1 MSYFFSF
8 EIVLVV
14 VRSSV
19 SAAVKPEPEVVN
31 TEPILTKSHSL
42 RNYKKNT
49 STPIAVSHPV
59 ITPET
64 VSHYKD
70 SSVANTRKSSKHNI
84 ISPDVPL
91 ESGSKSLIISSSP
104 SSVSCNCKKSK
115 CLKLY
120 CDCFA
125 TLSYCNANSCNCADC
140 ANNSE
145 NEILRQEAIKVTK
158 DRNAFAFRT
167 KISHKQEHA
176 AGCRCKNSHCLK
188 KYCECFTGNAFCGNN
203 CKCLTC
209 LNYSGSTAL
218 DQVRHTSRDH
228 NMLITRDRSPLKSPI
243 GKSSS
248 IFYHGDDQLLS
259 CLNTLKSP
267 NNFLG
272 LLSDNGDHGGLSD
285 ESALMLDEQASPSG
299 NSVVLANGSHCSS
312 SNSSSGVHNGSKSK
326 KNRVK
331 FAAVPVSYP
340 FFGDHLPST
349 TKIISLKVLDYL
361 NSKDIY
367 SMAQVN
373 SMWSLVAF
381 DDALWE

>member
-1 MSYFFSF
+1 M
-8 EIVLVV
+8 
-14 VRSSV
+14 
-19 SAAVKPEPEVVN
+19 
-31 TEPILTKSHSL
+31 TKSHSL
-42 RNYKKNT
+42 RNYKKNAT
-49 STPIAVSHPV
+49 TPVAVSHPV

-64 VSHYKD
+64 VSYYKD
-70 SSVANTRKSSKHNI
+70 SSAANTRKSSKHNI
-84 ISPDVPL
+84 ISPDIPL
-91 ESGSKSLIISSSP
+91 EGASKSLIMSSP
-104 SSVSCNCKKSK
+104 AASSVSCNCKKSK

-125 TLSYCNANSCNCADC
+125 TLSYCNANACNCADC

-167 KISHKQEHA
+167 KISQKQEHA

-228 NMLITRDRSPLKSPI
+228 SSALITRERSPLKSPV
-243 GKSSS
+243 GKGGS
-248 IFYHGDDQLLS
+248 IFLHPSDDHQLLS
-259 CLNTLKSP
+259 CLTTLKSP
-267 NNFLG
+267 THNFLG
-272 LLSDNGDHGGLSD
+272 LLSPGTGDHSGLSD
-285 ESALMLDEQASPSG
+285 DSALMLEENSSPLATSLVLRSSNGSSSG
-299 NSVVLANGSHCSS
+299 NSGCSNNGTQ
-312 SNSSSGVHNGSKSK
+312 SKSK

-331 FAAVPVSYP
+331 FATVPVSYP
-340 FFGDHLPST
+340 FFGEHLPST

-373 SMWSLVAF
+373 SMWSIVAF

>member
-1 MSYFFSF
+1 M
-8 EIVLVV
+8 
-14 VRSSV
+14 
-19 SAAVKPEPEVVN
+19 KPEPVVAAP
-31 TEPILTKSHSL
+31 EPVLTKSHSL
-42 RNYKKNT
+42 RNYKKNA
-49 STPIAVSHPV
+49 STPVAVSHPV

-70 SSVANTRKSSKHNI
+70 SSAANTRKSSKHNV
-84 ISPDVPL
+84 ISPDIPL
-91 ESGSKSLIISSSP
+91 EGASKSLIMSPP

-125 TLSYCNANSCNCADC
+125 TLSYCNVNSCNCADC

-167 KISHKQEHA
+167 KISQKQEHA

-209 LNYSGSTAL
+209 LNFSGSSAL
-218 DQVRHTSRDH
+218 DQVRHSSRDSS
-228 NMLITRDRSPLKSPI
+228 TRERSPMKSPLRK
-243 GKSSS
+243 GGS
-248 IFYHGDDQLLS
+248 IYFHGDDQLLS
-259 CLNTLKSP
+259 CLTTLKSP

-272 LLSDNGDHGGLSD
+272 LLSDNGDHSGLSD
-285 ESALMLDEQASPSG
+285 DSQLMLEENASPSAA
-299 NSVVLANGSHCSS
+299 SVAAHANGSSS
-312 SNSSSGVHNGSKSK
+312 SSSSSSSSKAK

-331 FAAVPVSYP
+331 FATVPVSYP
-340 FFGDHLPST
+340 FFGEHLPST

-373 SMWSLVAF
+373 SMWSIVAF